1 MIPFVLRRL
10 AVIPLALVLVNCLG
24 FSYAFLAQGARAARD
39 PYQAAGE
46 RPPLL
51 PAYGDY
57 LHGVARL
64 DFGILPRRV
73 GQDTVLGTVA
83 RSGLASLGLIVI
95 AGTLSVA
102 AGVGLGLRSVRA
114 EPPRASPW
122 LTTLATTG
130 LAMPSFFAGSL
141 MLTAAV
147 AFLIWGPD
155 VPLPIPLG
163 GYGWDA
169 HLVLPVLVLMVRP
182 TAQIAQ
188 VTAGLLVDELGKQY
202 VVAARSAGHSW
213 RSIFR
218 RYALRNI
225 LPPVFVTIG
234 GSLRLLVG
242 ELILVEWL
250 FNWPGLGRLVAQTLV
265 PAHLT
270 SAAESLQF
278 LNPPLLAAA
287 LSLIAAFFLLVDF
300 AASTCA
306 AAVDP
311 RLRATS

>member
-1 MIPFVLRRL
+1 MLPFMLRRL
-10 AVIPLALVLVNCLG
+10 ALIPVALLLVNCLG
-24 FSYAFLAQGARAARD
+24 FSYAFLAQGTRAARD
-39 PYQAAGE
+39 PYHAAE
-46 RPPLL
+46 EAAPLF
-51 PAYGDY
+51 PAYTAYVRDA
-57 LHGVARL
+57 LRL
-64 DFGILPRRV
+64 DFGVLPYAS
-73 GQDTVLGTVA
+73 GQDTVVAAVA
-83 RSGLASLGLIVI
+83 RSGMASLGLIVI
-95 AGTLSVA
+95 AGVISIVA
-102 AGVGLGLRSVRA
+102 GMALGLRSVRA
-114 EPPRASPW
+114 EPPRAALW
-122 LTTLATTG
+122 LTTLTTTG

-141 MLTAAV
+141 LLAAAV
-147 AFLIWGPD
+147 AFLIWGPNI
-155 VPLPIPLG
+155 PLPIPLG

-169 HLVLPVLVLMVRP
+169 HLVLPVLVLLVRP

-188 VTAGLLVDELGKQY
+188 VTSGLLVDELGKQY

-250 FNWPGLGRLVAQTLV
+250 FSWPGLGRLVAQTLV
-265 PAHLT
+265 PAQLT

-287 LSLIAAFFLLVDF
+287 LSVIAAFFLLVDF
-300 AASTCA
+300 MASTFA
-306 AAVDP
+306 AAIDP
-311 RLRATS
+311 RLRTAS